1 MHRMVVAGAIGGFLS
16 VVIGAFAA
24 HGLRHALDA
33 QALGWIETAV
43 RYQFW
48 HSVGLLTLA
57 ALMAVRPARSLSIAA
72 GAFVTGMVLFSGSLY
87 AMALSGWQAFAWIT
101 PAGGVCLLTG
111 WVVLAVY
118 GWGLQRG
125 ERPHS
130 IS

>member
-1 MHRMVVAGAIGGFLS
+1 MAGAIGGFLS
-16 VVIGAFAA
+16 VAMGAFAA

-48 HSVGLLTLA
+48 HSVALLALA

-72 GAFVTGMVLFSGSLY
+72 GAFVIGMVLFSGSLY
-87 AMALSGWQAFAWIT
+87 AMALSGRQGFAWIT
-101 PAGGVCLLTG
+101 PLGGACFLIG
-111 WVVLAVY
+111 WVVVAVY
-118 GWGLQRG
+118 AWGLRRG
-125 ERPHS
+125 ERPSS